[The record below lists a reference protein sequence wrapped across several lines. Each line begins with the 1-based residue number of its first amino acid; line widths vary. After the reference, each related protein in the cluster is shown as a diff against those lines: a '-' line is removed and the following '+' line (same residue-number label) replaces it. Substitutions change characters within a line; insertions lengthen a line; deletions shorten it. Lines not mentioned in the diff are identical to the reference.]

1 MSPPLAS
8 PDDFRSQAER
18 YGAWLLLLVA
28 VGLRCAF
35 PEWVEFRGDERLA
48 LLSTRELLEQGQWTH
63 GLTASNGLVTGPW
76 FQFLLA
82 PVVALTHDPVLV
94 TGWVM
99 LLNLGALAVLG
110 FLLRR
115 AFGMRCAVLAVA
127 LFAALPIGSIFAR
140 RLWAPD
146 LILPFALPL
155 YGLILSSARAY
166 SRSRFLWAVALF
178 AVAFQVHP
186 SVLFL
191 GPGLVLAC
199 MLLPVRPPV
208 RDLGWA
214 TCVVLLVFL
223 PWFVFECST
232 DFDDVRSFLHLR
244 EVGPA
249 HAPGFWSGLVSHWG
263 MPFGLT
269 SATELPR
276 FLGPARTNLLDDTSL
291 GALASALSPALYVV
305 YLLATLWCLGRVV
318 RALIARRAGRELTDG
333 DRLLAVL
340 ACMFV
345 LTAPG
350 YALLKT
356 QVDQHYH
363 AMLIPTVVVFVL
375 VALSDLLRS
384 ARATWLTP
392 LVGVLV
398 VSQLVLAGEV
408 RRTSLLAGGEGLF
421 QPLGD
426 AEMRALRESLPA
438 SQDALLARP
447 AHFQNLQQA
456 LAPRFEAASKVLWR
470 LEPQQQPTP
479 AFGTGRV
486 EVHRSNEG
494 LVVLGSTAKDMLRI
508 AEFAPTTG
516 GRAWLRLELSTPRPQ
531 DLVLFYSTPEST
543 EPARARVVP
552 IWVPAGHNT
561 LHVELPDARACGP
574 LYVRLPL
581 YRYVLHAAEVR
592 ELAP

>member
-1 MSPPLAS
+1 MSQPLAS
-8 PDDFRSQAER
+8 PDDFRSPAER

-35 PEWVEFRGDERLA
+35 PDWIEFRGDERLA
-48 LLSTRELLEQGQWTH
+48 LLGTRELLEQGQWTH
-63 GLTASNGLVTGPW
+63 GLTASNGLVMGPW
-76 FQFLLA
+76 FLYLLA

-94 TGWVM
+94 TSWVV

-110 FLLRR
+110 LLLRSG
-115 AFGMRCAVLAVA
+115 FGLRCAILGTA

-146 LILPFALPL
+146 LVLPL
-155 YGLILSSARAY
+155 VLPLICLILSSARDYA
-166 SRSRFLWAVALF
+166 RSRFLWAVALF
-178 AVAFQVHP
+178 AVAVQVHP
-186 SVLFL
+186 SVWFL

-199 MLLPVRPPV
+199 FLLRLRPPV

-214 TCVVLLVFL
+214 VGVALLVHL

-232 DFDDVRSFLHLR
+232 NFDDVRSFLHLR

-249 HAPGFWSGLVSHWG
+249 HVPGFWSRLVGHSG
-263 MPFGLT
+263 MAFGLT

-276 FLGPARTNLLDDTSL
+276 FLGPARTNLL
-291 GALASALSPALYVV
+291 GEWVSALSPALYVV
-305 YLLATLWCLGRVV
+305 CLLATLWCLGRVV
-318 RALIARRAGRELTDG
+318 RALLAGRTGRELTDG
-333 DRLLAVL
+333 DRLLVVL
-340 ACMFV
+340 ACVFV
-345 LTAPG
+345 LAAPG
-350 YALLKT
+350 YALLRI

-363 AMLIPTVVVFVL
+363 AMLIPSVAAFVI

-384 ARATWLTP
+384 ARATGLTP

-398 VSQLVLAGEV
+398 LSQLALAREV

-421 QPLGD
+421 QPLG
-426 AEMRALRESLPA
+426 ALEMSALRESLPA

-447 AHFQNLQQA
+447 QHFKDVQQA
-456 LAPRFEAASKVLWR
+456 LAPRFDASSKVLWR
-470 LEPQQQPTP
+470 LETQQESSS
-479 AFGTGRV
+479 ASGTGRV
-486 EVHRSNEG
+486 EVQRSSEG
-494 LVVLGSTAKDMLRI
+494 LIVLGSTAKDLLRL
-508 AEFAPTTG
+508 AEFEPATG
-516 GRAWLRLELSTPRPQ
+516 GRAWLRLELSTPMPQ
-531 DLVLFYSTPEST
+531 DLVLFYSIPGSS

-552 IWVPAGHNT
+552 AWVPSGHHT
-561 LHVELPDARACGP
+561 LHIELPDARACGP

-592 ELAP
+592 ELEP